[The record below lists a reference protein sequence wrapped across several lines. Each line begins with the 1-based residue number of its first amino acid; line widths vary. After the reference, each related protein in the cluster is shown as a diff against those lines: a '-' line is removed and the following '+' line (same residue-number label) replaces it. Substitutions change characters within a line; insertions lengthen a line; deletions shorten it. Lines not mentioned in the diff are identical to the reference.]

1 MQPCSPLFWSF
12 GRAVALPCSLPQS
25 KTTTASS
32 FKEAPL
38 PLLEC
43 SFPVGLANSVE
54 IRRIRQKPS
63 SREEEGLEH
72 QPVSSQDSLPLRVLP
87 RSFPFYFKERR
98 EASLVILV
106 TGLWPPAALHPVRE
120 KGKTVLC
127 CILALLKLETKVL
140 ELGPGLEWDHEARTW
155 GRCFVL
161 WEFCCDLLRLKSQLN
176 C

>member
-1 MQPCSPLFWSF
+1 MAALCPPVLGNLSWKGCSPALHYSDHLAELQLCAAASH
-12 GRAVALPCSLPQS
+12 RARQQQPPASKRHHYPCWNA
-25 KTTTASS
+25 ASQ
-32 FKEAPL
+32 
-38 PLLEC
+38 
-43 SFPVGLANSVE
+43 LAWPTLE

-127 CILALLKLETKVL
+127 CILPLLKLETKVL
-140 ELGPGLEWDHEARTW
+140 ELGPGLEWDQEARTW

-161 WEFCCDLLRLKSQLN
+161 
-176 C
+176 